1 MLLKIKEALS
11 NECGGPSVEALIGIW
26 VSLLIVAALFIFI
39 KSVYIRIY
47 ELSGFV
53 SAYEL

>member
-1 MLLKIKEALS
+1 VLLKIKEALS

>member
-1 MLLKIKEALS
+1 MLLKIKEALN
-11 NECGGPSVEALIGIW
+11 NECGGPSVEALIGIG
-26 VSLLIVAALFIFI
+26 VSLGIVVALFVFI